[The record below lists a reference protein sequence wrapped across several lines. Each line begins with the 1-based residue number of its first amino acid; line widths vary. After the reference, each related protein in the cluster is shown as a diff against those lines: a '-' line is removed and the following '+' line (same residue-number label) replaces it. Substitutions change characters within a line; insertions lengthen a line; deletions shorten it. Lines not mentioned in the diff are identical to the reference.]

1 MVRETIEVV
10 CGADAV
16 PENFTID
23 LTGLEIGDQVNI
35 SAVSLPERVRP
46 IPDDREF
53 AILTIVDPSELA

>member
-1 MVRETIEVV
+1 M
-10 CGADAV
+10 
-16 PENFTID
+16 PENFTLD

-53 AILTIVDPSELA
+53 TILVIADPAEMP